1 MATKALNIYKK
12 YHKKVK
18 GYCNSRKNFLKNV
31 RVSQKHITFEAGNK
45 LQPARFSLLVKEV
58 IASIIYYG
66 KLNEILCQIKPLR
79 IVVESYFENF
89 MWTNLQSTGKN
100 DKGGIIKKLPVRL
113 VIEEDEK
120 ARKGKQKN
128 VVITVHPM
136 YKSEIKLSEEVEK
149 IPKSKIL
156 EW

>member
-1 MATKALNIYKK
+1 M
-12 YHKKVK
+12 
-18 GYCNSRKNFLKNV
+18 
-31 RVSQKHITFEAGNK
+31 
-45 LQPARFSLLVKEV
+45 
-58 IASIIYYG
+58 
-66 KLNEILCQIKPLR
+66 
-79 IVVESYFENF
+79 
-89 MWTNLQSTGKN
+89 
-100 DKGGIIKKLPVRL
+100 
-113 VIEEDEK
+113 IEEDEK